1 MPKQKQALRKVS
13 TALLAILMLTQTFIL
28 PPISAQEQQLF
39 PILPTQAY
47 HKIYTATY
55 WNYDKKTSILA
66 YKLVAPTRFSNR
78 FLIINITTILDA
90 SNTAPLTLNI
100 TSKEQLA
107 TYQQHV
113 DKVKQAFESN
123 ENKWWFDK
131 LLDYLGK
138 NKNEAKKTWDQ
149 IIDDAKQHP
158 ARTYDAIVYYTYP
171 DRPDTT
177 QTPKIYV
184 QVLNHYDGIQNFK
197 TYLANM
203 IRDYALSKTLGTR
216 IHWIYDIT
224 SAQVLAYTNLKYT
237 NLRYILDVQSYPKDF
252 WNVTKY
258 QLSLDPTFMLLFL
271 ADMELK
277 QTRYSITLTPETLP
291 LLQAKVAPLGTFPL
305 VFDAFDTIQNPPI
318 KKDKDILSL
327 LDIFSSL
334 GFSVPSTGAV
344 TSLTAVK
351 TSILFKRTGYNPLQG
366 TPVSNLPHQPTILEQ
381 FTKFVDK
388 LFHKTAVPDNPL
400 HRIQQVYVDGTPYI
414 IETLAIPLTDFTM
427 LIPQNPPNFV
437 TLTAEMYPETSRYNL
452 TEKYG
457 LYEFR
462 PNAVAYDNYGT
473 KLLSNHDL
481 YVAGM
486 MAFTG
491 KLIQLADVAMLMMS
505 FTMGN
510 TNQVL
515 TELGSLDFISKM
527 FLGKE
532 VFMPDYKEV
541 ESVIS
546 KLPQQGGSRS
556 IYDLINDFYIAQ
568 GKNPDGVFIPI
579 NEALKNGYD
588 YYLDKPEVYDLLQ
601 KYYRDAIWQRIE
613 LSADELTSFATRE
626 YGARYYFAQARENLI
641 RTYRELLASE
651 KLSQADKEHIMK
663 KLNFIEKLDIDD
675 IINRAVN
682 YIKRAPSRE
691 FDAQYVMV
699 EEGKITLVP
708 TEVKNTWTIA
718 KYPDTLYA
726 ELVKDAYIEGEL
738 ALKNPNAPKTVIWL
752 IDTTLKGHPTEAVLD
767 ATQTEATIDFVSSY
781 WNVVTNTH
789 KITGSE
795 EYMILQEKLLARG
808 ITRVY
813 VTSETAVQTTLRQK
827 LWDIIKKTGKGLA
840 TKGTL
845 AAILF
850 TILTDFTITTSA
862 GILSYETLIQYNYGI
877 PDLQLLL
884 GSEAYGQSVKGT
896 VVTTAMSNDTINITA
911 VPSGTVTKIPR
922 YAEYLYM
929 APDNKKYAYAVLAE
943 KLPKQYNGT
952 IAVTIPFGITPD
964 LHQLIYLTYIFV
976 DTGVRA
982 EDGRAV
988 VMLYDIRFSHKNL
1001 TYPLDIFKLN
1011 LTTPT
1016 TGNQTAPGF
1025 KITYKNYDHVNPFNP
1040 AWTPKDNWT
1049 YVDSASD
1056 KTGLDTTAVYLDV
1069 YEIRVEP
1076 YYQRATGY
1084 KAYVSNGTIVLTT
1097 NTTTT
1102 YTNFPYIERV
1112 SVEYEPINRFA
1123 FAVSWSIHNFT
1134 IPPNWHYE
1142 LAWIAFYENGY
1153 GFEVVPVINQTSSPD
1168 IVFLGYYDTVNYFDV
1183 PLIYLSKQELSNRW
1197 FVWNF
1202 DIYPNGTAIL
1212 SLYDEHGN
1220 LIATSRIGTFQMYDP
1235 SYWWYDFYIWADNFT
1250 NTVNVNGSTFTGT
1263 VNIDAKIDW
1272 IALHH
1277 YDNKSLLAPG
1287 LEWVADWMNEMFG
1300 YAGGIP
1306 NRTRTLELYYRGNLV
1321 KKFNLTYNP
1330 ICTYMYNYVCKSYVY
1345 DDYYEDGNTESYA
1358 VDYMILRDTN
1368 GNITKIIDGIYL
1380 QKLPSLTLYYVFKI
1394 NPALDIMAGDTTQA
1408 TANTISAQSVSG
1420 TAHTTST
1427 TTTKQPKHPQ
1437 ITPKSKTPLEPRIK
1451 PARGKS

>member
-47 HKIYTATY
+47 YKIYTATY

-107 TYQQHV
+107 TYQQYI
-113 DKVKQAFESN
+113 DKVKQAFESK

-203 IRDYALSKTLGTR
+203 IRDYALSKILGTR

-291 LLQAKVAPLGTFPL
+291 LLQAEVAPLGTFPL

-366 TPVSNLPHQPTILEQ
+366 TPVSGLPHQPTILEQ

-400 HRIQQVYVDGTPYI
+400 HRIQQVYVDGKPYI
-414 IETLAIPLTDFTM
+414 IETLAIPLTDFTK

-457 LYEFR
+457 LYVFR
-462 PNAVAYDNYGT
+462 PDAVAYDNYGT
-473 KLLSNHDL
+473 KLLSNNQL
-481 YVAGM
+481 VAAGM
-486 MAFTG
+486 MAFIG

-510 TNQVL
+510 TREAL
-515 TELGSLDFISKM
+515 TEFQSLDFIRKW
-527 FLGKE
+527 FTGGE
-532 VFMPDYKEV
+532 IFFPDYKTV
-541 ESVIS
+541 KSVTDM
-546 KLPQQGGSRS
+546 LPQQGGSRT

-579 NEALKNGYD
+579 NEALKNAYPED
-588 YYLDKPEVYDLLQ
+588 SPIYQLLNQYYK
-601 KYYRDAIWQRIE
+601 DAIWQKIE
-613 LSADELTSFATRE
+613 LNAEELIRFATRQD
-626 YGARYYFAQARENLI
+626 GARFYFTQAREELI
-641 RTYRELLASE
+641 KLYESKLADPT
-651 KLSQADKEHIMK
+651 LSQLEKETIMK
-663 KLNFIEKLDIDD
+663 KLDYIKNLDIDD

-682 YIKRAPSRE
+682 YIKAAPGRM

-718 KYPDTLYA
+718 KYPDTVYA

-752 IDTTLKGHPTEAVLD
+752 IDTTPKFSPVEAVLD

-781 WNVVTNTH
+781 WNVATRFHLYSYELAENM
-789 KITGSE
+789 
-795 EYMILQEKLLARG
+795 EYTALQQKLLARG

-982 EDGRAV
+982 EDSRAV

-1040 AWTPKDNWT
+1040 AWTPPGNWT
-1049 YVDSASD
+1049 YVNHISD
-1056 KTGLDTTAVYLDV
+1056 YTGANTTFWHFDPIDDPMVL
-1069 YEIRVEP
+1069 IGRMNP
-1076 YYQRATGY
+1076 
-1084 KAYVSNGTIVLTT
+1084 SPINGTWIISSQHIGSQFYLSGYDNVVRTI
-1097 NTTTT
+1097 
-1102 YTNFPYIERV
+1102 IESYYVR
-1112 SVEYEPINRFA
+1112 RFA
-1123 FAVSWSIHNFT
+1123 IALRILINGTENIPENFT
-1134 IPPNWHYE
+1134 YYAGCVIRIFNDGRGILIYPTFFKRNGAVWLDLGSFSLIYQSQHIIIPVTNRWIVIVVDFPPN
-1142 LAWIAFYENGY
+1142 
-1153 GFEVVPVINQTSSPD
+1153 
-1168 IVFLGYYDTVNYFDV
+1168 DTPSVQV
-1183 PLIYLSKQELSNRW
+1183 
-1197 FVWNF
+1197 
-1202 DIYPNGTAIL
+1202 
-1212 SLYDEHGN
+1212 YDEHGQ
-1220 LIATSRIGTFQMYDP
+1220 LLGGAP
-1235 SYWWYDFYIWADNFT
+1235 LL
-1250 NTVNVNGSTFTGT
+1250 TFTSDWSFFDLGLSVPPYEDT
-1263 VNIDAKIDW
+1263 NATWTIQIDW
-1272 IALHH
+1272 IAERIGT
-1277 YDNKSLLAPG
+1277 APN
-1287 LEWVADWMNEMFG
+1287 W
-1300 YAGGIP
+1300 
-1306 NRTRTLELYYRGNLV
+1306 TRTQIFGFAGSISNETRVLELYRNGVLV
-1321 KKFNLTYNP
+1321 KTLNLTSYYHSTLIFIDNSSD
-1330 ICTYMYNYVCKSYVY
+1330 TY
-1345 DDYYEDGNTESYA
+1345 E
-1358 VDYMILRDTN
+1358 VDYMVLRDAQGHIVQT
-1368 GNITKIIDGIYL
+1368 IDGIYL
-1380 QKLPSLTLYYVFKI
+1380 KKESDLSMNLYFSTRIPPPPQYVTL
-1394 NPALDIMAGDTTQA
+1394 
-1408 TANTISAQSVSG
+1408 G
-1420 TAHTTST
+1420 TNNRT
-1427 TTTKQPKHPQ
+1427 
-1437 ITPKSKTPLEPRIK
+1437 KTPPDPRIK

>member
-1 MPKQKQALRKVS
+1 MNKTNTGKTTAILI
-13 TALLAILMLTQTFIL
+13 TALLIAETIITI
-28 PPISAQEQQLF
+28 PITAQEQQLF

-47 HKIYTATY
+47 YKIYSATY

-66 YKLVAPTRFSNR
+66 YKLVAPTRFSSR

-90 SNTAPLTLNI
+90 SNTAPLTLNV
-100 TSKEQLA
+100 TSPEQLA

-113 DKVKQAFESN
+113 DKVKQLFESK

-149 IIDDAKQHP
+149 IIDDAKRHP

-197 TYLANM
+197 SYLANM
-203 IRDYALSKTLGTR
+203 IRDYALTKTLGTR

-224 SAQVLAYTNLKYT
+224 SAQVLAYSNLKYT

-252 WNVTKY
+252 WNATKY

-271 ADMELK
+271 ADMELN

-291 LLQAKVAPLGTFPL
+291 LLQAEVAPLGTFPL
-305 VFDAFDTIQNPPI
+305 VFDAFDTTQNPPI
-318 KKDKDILSL
+318 KTDKDILSL

-334 GFSVPSTGAV
+334 GFSVPSTGTA
-344 TSLTAVK
+344 TSLTAIK
-351 TSILFKRTGYNPLQG
+351 ISILFKRTGYDPLQG

-400 HRIQQVYVDGTPYI
+400 HRIQQVHVDGTPYI

-427 LIPQNPPNFV
+427 LIPQNPPSFV
-437 TLTAEMYPETSRYNL
+437 TLVAEMYPDTSRYNL

-457 LYEFR
+457 LYVFR
-462 PNAVAYDNYGT
+462 PDAVAYDNYGT
-473 KLLSNHDL
+473 KLLSNNQL
-481 YVAGM
+481 AAAGM

-510 TNQVL
+510 PQDVL
-515 TELGSLDFISKM
+515 KEINSLQSLTRWFIRGDVFLPSYETVQSVVTSLPEGSF
-527 FLGKE
+527 
-532 VFMPDYKEV
+532 
-541 ESVIS
+541 
-546 KLPQQGGSRS
+546 SRN
-556 IYDLINDFYIAQ
+556 IYDLINDFYIAR

-579 NEALKNGYD
+579 NEALESAYGKD
-588 YYLDKPEVYDLLQ
+588 SPVYNLLM
-601 KYYRDAIWQRIE
+601 KYYRDAIKQKIE
-613 LSADELTSFATRE
+613 LNSEELIRFATQQ
-626 YGARYYFAQARENLI
+626 YGARYYFTQAREELI
-641 RTYRELLASE
+641 
-651 KLSQADKEHIMK
+651 KLYESKLVDPTVSQLEKEHIMK
-663 KLNFIEKLDIDD
+663 KLDYIKNLNIDD

-682 YIKRAPSRE
+682 YIQRAPGRE
-691 FDAQYVMV
+691 FDAQYVMM

-752 IDTTLKGHPTEAVLD
+752 VDSVEKGVPTEAVLD

-781 WNVVTNTH
+781 WNVATRVHRNSYELA
-789 KITGSE
+789 GNM
-795 EYMILQEKLLARG
+795 EYTALQQKLMARG

-813 VTSETAVQTTLRQK
+813 VTSETAVQTTLRQR
-827 LWDIIKKTGKGLA
+827 LLDIVKKTGRGLVN
-840 TKGTL
+840 KGTL
-845 AAILF
+845 MTILLTILF
-850 TILTDFTITTSA
+850 EFSVTA
-862 GILSYETLIQYNYGI
+862 KGGILSYQTLIQYNYGI

-884 GSEAYGQSVKGT
+884 GSEAYGQAVGQPLKGR
-896 VVTTAMSNDTINITA
+896 VTTLYRSNDTVQIEY
-911 VPSGTVTKIPR
+911 VPSGSVTKIPR

-929 APDNKKYAYAVLAE
+929 APDNKQYAYAVLAE

-952 IAVTIPFGITPD
+952 IAVTIPFALTLD

-988 VMLYDIRFSHKNL
+988 VMLYDIRFSYKNL
-1001 TYPLDIFKLN
+1001 TYPLDIFRLN

-1016 TGNQTAPGF
+1016 TR
-1025 KITYKNYDHVNPFNP
+1025 NYDHVNPFNP
-1040 AWTPKDNWT
+1040 AWTPKGNWT

-1069 YEIRVEP
+1069 YGPRVEP
-1076 YYQRATGY
+1076 DYQRSAGY
-1084 KAYVSNGTIVLTT
+1084 KVYVSNGTIVLTT

-1112 SVEYEPINRFA
+1112 SVEYEPIDRFA
-1123 FAVSWSIHNFT
+1123 FAVSWNLHNFT

-1153 GFEVVPVINQTSSPD
+1153 GFEVIPVINQTSNPD
-1168 IVFLGYYDTVNYFDV
+1168 VVFLGYYDTVNYVDV
-1183 PLIYLSKQELSNRW
+1183 PLICLSKQELSNRW

>member
-1 MPKQKQALRKVS
+1 M
-13 TALLAILMLTQTFIL
+13 
-28 PPISAQEQQLF
+28 
-39 PILPTQAY
+39 
-47 HKIYTATY
+47 
-55 WNYDKKTSILA
+55 
-66 YKLVAPTRFSNR
+66 
-78 FLIINITTILDA
+78 
-90 SNTAPLTLNI
+90 
-100 TSKEQLA
+100 
-107 TYQQHV
+107 
-113 DKVKQAFESN
+113 
-123 ENKWWFDK
+123 
-131 LLDYLGK
+131 
-138 NKNEAKKTWDQ
+138 
-149 IIDDAKQHP
+149 
-158 ARTYDAIVYYTYP
+158 
-171 DRPDTT
+171 
-177 QTPKIYV
+177 
-184 QVLNHYDGIQNFK
+184 
-197 TYLANM
+197 
-203 IRDYALSKTLGTR
+203 
-216 IHWIYDIT
+216 
-224 SAQVLAYTNLKYT
+224 
-237 NLRYILDVQSYPKDF
+237 
-252 WNVTKY
+252 
-258 QLSLDPTFMLLFL
+258 
-271 ADMELK
+271 
-277 QTRYSITLTPETLP
+277 
-291 LLQAKVAPLGTFPL
+291 
-305 VFDAFDTIQNPPI
+305 
-318 KKDKDILSL
+318 
-327 LDIFSSL
+327 
-334 GFSVPSTGAV
+334 
-344 TSLTAVK
+344 
-351 TSILFKRTGYNPLQG
+351 
-366 TPVSNLPHQPTILEQ
+366 
-381 FTKFVDK
+381 
-388 LFHKTAVPDNPL
+388 PDNPL
-400 HRIQQVYVDGTPYI
+400 HRIQQVYVDGIPYI
-414 IETLAIPLTDFTM
+414 IETLAIPLTDFTK
-427 LIPQNPPNFV
+427 LIPQNPPSFV
-437 TLTAEMYPETSRYNL
+437 TLVAEMYPDTSRYNL

-457 LYEFR
+457 LYVFG
-462 PNAVAYDNYGT
+462 PDAVAYDNYGT
-473 KLLSNHDL
+473 KLVSNHEIEEARAIAL
-481 YVAGM
+481 ARG
-486 MAFTG
+486 F
-491 KLIQLADVAMLMMS
+491 IQLVDTAMLMHSFLMGSTEDITREIKSLYFMS
-505 FTMGN
+505 RMFFSN
-510 TNQVL
+510 
-515 TELGSLDFISKM
+515 KM
-527 FLGKE
+527 FLPTDIEK
-532 VFMPDYKEV
+532 VRSIVY
-541 ESVIS
+541 S
-546 KLPQQGGSRS
+546 LPEGSFSRN
-556 IYDLINDFYIAQ
+556 IYDLINDFYIAR
-568 GKNPDGVFIPI
+568 GINPDGLFIPI
-579 NEALKNGYD
+579 NEALESAYKNT
-588 YYLDKPEVYDLLQ
+588 PEIYNLLMR
-601 KYYRDAIWQRIE
+601 YYRDAIWQKIE
-613 LSADELTSFATRE
+613 LNTEDLIKFATRQD
-626 YGARYYFAQARENLI
+626 GARFYFTQAREELI
-641 RTYRELLASE
+641 KLYESKLANPTV
-651 KLSQADKEHIMK
+651 SQVEKEHIMR
-663 KLNFIEKLDIDD
+663 KLDYIRKLDIDD

-682 YIKRAPSRE
+682 YIRQAPGRR
-691 FDAQYVMV
+691 FDAYYVMM
-699 EEGKITLVP
+699 EGDRIILVP
-708 TEVKNTWTIA
+708 VEVKNTWTIA

-726 ELVKDAYIEGEL
+726 ELVKDAYMEGEL

-781 WNVVTNTH
+781 WNVATRFHLYSYELAENM
-789 KITGSE
+789 
-795 EYMILQEKLLARG
+795 EYTALQQKLLARG

-850 TILTDFTITTSA
+850 TILTDFTITTGA

-884 GSEAYGQSVKGT
+884 GSEVYGQSVKGT
-896 VVTTAMSNDTINITA
+896 VVTTAMSNDTISITA

-943 KLPKQYNGT
+943 KMPKQYNGT

-1016 TGNQTAPGF
+1016 TGNQTTPIF
-1025 KITYKNYDHVNPFNP
+1025 KKITYKNYDHVNPFNP

-1076 YYQRATGY
+1076 DYQRATGY

-1112 SVEYEPINRFA
+1112 SVEYEPIDRFA
-1123 FAVSWSIHNFT
+1123 FAVSWNLHNFT

-1153 GFEVVPVINQTSSPD
+1153 GFEVVPVINQTSNPD
-1168 IVFLGYYDTVNYFDV
+1168 IVFLGYYDTVNYFDI

-1202 DIYPNGTAIL
+1202 DIYPNGTALL
-1212 SLYDEHGN
+1212 SLYDEYGN
-1220 LIATSRIGTFQMYDP
+1220 LLATSQIGTFQMYNP

-1250 NTVNVNGSTFTGT
+1250 NTVNVNGSPFTGT
-1263 VNIDAKIDW
+1263 VNIDTRIDW

-1330 ICTYMYNYVCKSYVY
+1330 ICTYMYNGVCKSYVY
-1345 DDYYEDGNTESYA
+1345 DYFYQDNSTDSYT
-1358 VDYMILRDTN
+1358 VDYIILRDAY
-1368 GNITKIIDGIYL
+1368 GNITKKIDGIYL
-1380 QKLPSLTLYYVFKI
+1380 QKLPNLTLYYIFKI

-1427 TTTKQPKHPQ
+1427 TTKQPKHPQ

>member
-1 MPKQKQALRKVS
+1 
-13 TALLAILMLTQTFIL
+13 
-28 PPISAQEQQLF
+28 
-39 PILPTQAY
+39 
-47 HKIYTATY
+47 
-55 WNYDKKTSILA
+55 
-66 YKLVAPTRFSNR
+66 
-78 FLIINITTILDA
+78 LI
-90 SNTAPLTLNI
+90 
-100 TSKEQLA
+100 
-107 TYQQHV
+107 
-113 DKVKQAFESN
+113 
-123 ENKWWFDK
+123 
-131 LLDYLGK
+131 
-138 NKNEAKKTWDQ
+138 
-149 IIDDAKQHP
+149 
-158 ARTYDAIVYYTYP
+158 
-171 DRPDTT
+171 
-177 QTPKIYV
+177 
-184 QVLNHYDGIQNFK
+184 
-197 TYLANM
+197 
-203 IRDYALSKTLGTR
+203 
-216 IHWIYDIT
+216 
-224 SAQVLAYTNLKYT
+224 
-237 NLRYILDVQSYPKDF
+237 
-252 WNVTKY
+252 
-258 QLSLDPTFMLLFL
+258 
-271 ADMELK
+271 
-277 QTRYSITLTPETLP
+277 
-291 LLQAKVAPLGTFPL
+291 
-305 VFDAFDTIQNPPI
+305 
-318 KKDKDILSL
+318 
-327 LDIFSSL
+327 
-334 GFSVPSTGAV
+334 
-344 TSLTAVK
+344 
-351 TSILFKRTGYNPLQG
+351 
-366 TPVSNLPHQPTILEQ
+366 
-381 FTKFVDK
+381 
-388 LFHKTAVPDNPL
+388 
-400 HRIQQVYVDGTPYI
+400 
-414 IETLAIPLTDFTM
+414 
-427 LIPQNPPNFV
+427 
-437 TLTAEMYPETSRYNL
+437 
-452 TEKYG
+452 
-457 LYEFR
+457 
-462 PNAVAYDNYGT
+462 
-473 KLLSNHDL
+473 
-481 YVAGM
+481 
-486 MAFTG
+486 
-491 KLIQLADVAMLMMS
+491 
-505 FTMGN
+505 
-510 TNQVL
+510 
-515 TELGSLDFISKM
+515 
-527 FLGKE
+527 
-532 VFMPDYKEV
+532 
-541 ESVIS
+541 
-546 KLPQQGGSRS
+546 
-556 IYDLINDFYIAQ
+556 
-568 GKNPDGVFIPI
+568 
-579 NEALKNGYD
+579 
-588 YYLDKPEVYDLLQ
+588 
-601 KYYRDAIWQRIE
+601 
-613 LSADELTSFATRE
+613 SFATRQ
-626 YGARYYFAQARENLI
+626 YGARYYFTQAREELI
-641 RTYRELLASE
+641 KLYESKLADPTV
-651 KLSQADKEHIMK
+651 SQLEKEHIMK
-663 KLNFIEKLDIDD
+663 KLDYIKNLDIDD

-682 YIKRAPSRE
+682 YIKAAPGRM

-795 EYMILQEKLLARG
+795 EYKILQEKLLARG

-896 VVTTAMSNDTINITA
+896 VRTTAMSNDTISITA

-952 IAVTIPFGITPD
+952 IAVTIPFALTPD
-964 LHQLIYLTYIFV
+964 LHQLIYMTYIFV

-988 VMLYDIRFSHKNL
+988 VMLYDIRFSYKNL

-1069 YEIRVEP
+1069 YEKRVELD
-1076 YYQRATGY
+1076 YQRSAGY
-1084 KAYVSNGTIVLTT
+1084 KVYVSNGTIVLTT

-1102 YTNFPYIERV
+1102 YTIFPYIERV
-1112 SVEYEPINRFA
+1112 SVEYETIDRFA
-1123 FAVSWSIHNFT
+1123 FAVSWNLHNFT

-1168 IVFLGYYDTVNYFDV
+1168 IVFLGYYDTVNYVDV

-1197 FVWNF
+1197 LVWNF
-1202 DIYPNGTAIL
+1202 EIHPNGTATL
-1212 SLYDEHGN
+1212 SLYDEYGN

-1250 NTVNVNGSTFTGT
+1250 NTVNVNGSPFTGT
-1263 VNIDAKIDW
+1263 VNIDTKIDW

-1306 NRTRTLELYYRGNLV
+1306 NRTRTLELYYRGSLV

-1330 ICTYMYNYVCKSYVY
+1330 ICTYMYNGVCKSYVY
-1345 DDYYEDGNTESYA
+1345 DYFYQDNSTDSYTADYI
-1358 VDYMILRDTN
+1358 ILRDAY
-1368 GNITKIIDGIYL
+1368 GNITKKIDGIYL
-1380 QKLPSLTLYYVFKI
+1380 RKLPNLTLHYIFKI
-1394 NPALDIMAGDTTQA
+1394 NFALDQSNQ
-1408 TANTISAQSVSG
+1408 TADPLG
-1420 TAHTTST
+1420 TASTQCFSGSAYTTST
-1427 TTTKQPKHPQ
+1427 TTTKTRHPSHSPVIPK
-1437 ITPKSKTPLEPRIK
+1437 IRTPPSPRIK